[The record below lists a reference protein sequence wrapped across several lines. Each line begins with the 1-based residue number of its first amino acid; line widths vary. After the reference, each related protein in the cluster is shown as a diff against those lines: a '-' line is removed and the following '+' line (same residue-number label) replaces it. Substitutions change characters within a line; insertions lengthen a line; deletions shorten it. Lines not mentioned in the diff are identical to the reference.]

1 MQSWIHVA
9 ALAVAFSAIAA
20 TTASA
25 ATPGG
30 ASANDELIRLG
41 SRTVFFGHQSVG
53 MNVLDGVQLLA
64 SQSGT
69 EVRIVE
75 LRPGDA
81 VPPGSLAHAWVG
93 KNHDPASKIEAFAR
107 AVDSL
112 PAPGVDIAMV
122 KLCYVDFT
130 ADTDAA
136 ALLARYRAG
145 IEELQRRH
153 PGTTFV
159 HVTAPVSMLERGAKA
174 LLKQALGKAPYG
186 LVENVRREEYNQLL
200 RQSYEGKEP
209 IFDLARL
216 ESTAPDGRVETV
228 EWKGRRVPAM
238 VPAYTDDG
246 GHLNREGKLLAARA
260 LVSLL
265 ASVPVPPKP
274 DAPKP
279 SAATGR

>member
-1 MQSWIHVA
+1 MHFA
-9 ALAVAFSAIAA
+9 ALAVAFSAVAA

-30 ASANDELIRLG
+30 STAYDELTRLR

-64 SQSGT
+64 SQLGT

-75 LRPGDA
+75 LRPGEA

-112 PAPGVDIAMV
+112 PAPGVDIALV

-130 ADTDAA
+130 SDTDAA
-136 ALLARYRAG
+136 AVLALYRVG
-145 IEELQRRH
+145 IEGLQRRH

-159 HVTAPVSMLERGAKA
+159 HVTAPVSMLEHGAKA
-174 LLKQALGKAPYG
+174 LLKQAMGKAPYG

-265 ASVPVPPKP
+265 ASVPVPPKH

-279 SAATGR
+279 SAAAGR

>member
-1 MQSWIHVA
+1 MQSWMHFA
-9 ALAVAFSAIAA
+9 ALAVAVSAVAA

-25 ATPGG
+25 ATQGG
-30 ASANDELIRLG
+30 SSANDELTRLR

-81 VPPGSLAHAWVG
+81 VPQGSLAHASVG
-93 KNHDPASKIEAFAR
+93 KNRDPDSKLEAFAR

-112 PAPGVDIAMV
+112 PAPGVDIALV
-122 KLCYVDFT
+122 KFCYVDFSAT
-130 ADTDAA
+130 TDAA
-136 ALLARYRAG
+136 AVLARYRVV
-145 IEELQRRH
+145 IEGLQRRH

-159 HVTAPVSMLERGAKA
+159 HVTAPVTMLERGAKA

-200 RQSYEGKEP
+200 RQAYEGKEP

-216 ESTAPDGRVETV
+216 ESTAPDGRLETV

-265 ASVPVPPKP
+265 ASVPIPPKP
-274 DAPKP
+274 DGPKP
-279 SAATGR
+279 SAAAGR